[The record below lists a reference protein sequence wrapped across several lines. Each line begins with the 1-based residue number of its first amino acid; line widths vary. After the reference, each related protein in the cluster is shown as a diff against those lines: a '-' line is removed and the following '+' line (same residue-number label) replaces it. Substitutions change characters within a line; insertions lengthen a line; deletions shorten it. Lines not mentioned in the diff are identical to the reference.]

1 MPKSSALL
9 YIGITP
15 ACAGK
20 SHRWRRPGTL
30 LWDHPRVCGEK
41 GRISKHPLSP
51 TGSPP
56 RVRGKGYSDIRILT
70 PQRITPACAGKRAA
84 IDALGPLVRDHPRV
98 CGEKFSG
105 KTSNTF
111 HPGSPPRVRG
121 KVPPITKR
129 LLLFRITP
137 ACAGKSDGLGW
148 HSCCPGDHPRVC
160 GEKEQIS
167 SRQDDPRGSPPRVRG
182 KVADHLN
189 IARGP
194 GITPACAGKS
204 GTGDVR
210 AGLFWDHPR
219 VCGEKSV
226 NCY

>member
-1 MPKSSALL
+1 MRGKACSALL
-9 YIGITP
+9 ISRHTGITP

-20 SHRWRRPGTL
+20 SHAKKFCIAVHR
-30 LWDHPRVCGEK
+30 DHPRVCGEK

-137 ACAGKSDGLGW
+137 ACAGKRFPAQLGPSA
-148 HSCCPGDHPRVC
+148 H
-160 GEKEQIS
+160 Q
-167 SRQDDPRGSPPRVRG
+167 
-182 KVADHLN
+182 
-189 IARGP
+189 
-194 GITPACAGKS
+194 
-204 GTGDVR
+204 
-210 AGLFWDHPR
+210 DHPR
-219 VCGEKSV
+219 VCGEKSRMCNLRRKRPGSPPRV
-226 NCY
+226 RGKDRAATDD

>member
-70 PQRITPACAGKRAA
+70 PQRITPACAGKSFRAKLP
-84 IDALGPLVRDHPRV
+84 ILSIRDHPRV
-98 CGEKFSG
+98 CGEKCRPSRSDCCFS
-105 KTSNTF
+105 
-111 HPGSPPRVRG
+111 GSPPRVRG
-121 KVPPITKR
+121 KVTASVGI
-129 LLLFRITP
+129 
-137 ACAGKSDGLGW
+137 A
-148 HSCCPGDHPRVC
+148 
-160 GEKEQIS
+160 
-167 SRQDDPRGSPPRVRG
+167 
-182 KVADHLN
+182 VA
-189 IARGP
+189 P
-194 GITPACAGKS
+194 GITPACAGKRWPETETS
-204 GTGDVR
+204 PPR
-210 AGLFWDHPR
+210 RDHPR
-219 VCGEKSV
+219 VCGEKYERRRKKKDRLGSPPRV
-226 NCY
+226 RGKGVVGPYKPF